1 MKTKSQN
8 AKIRAALERGDKL
21 TPVGALKRFNC
32 LRLAA
37 RIEQLRK
44 AGLPIRTLKVTRNGS
59 TFAQYSL

>member
-8 AKIRAALERGDKL
+8 ERIRTALERGEKL
-21 TPVGALKRFNC
+21 TPIGALKRFNC

-37 RIEQLRK
+37 RVEQLRR
-44 AGLPIRTLKVTRNGS
+44 AGMPIRTHKITRNGS